1 MDDSEPHGS
10 KIVVIHPGSQYLRIG
25 FANDALPR
33 TVPMVMARRWK
44 ENEAEENGG
53 EPLPKRL
60 KSDEEPAEKWFGDDV
75 CVPSRSKA
83 SLTLQ
88 FSTQYTTMSAELRTR
103 MRNSRVRLTP
113 NAKDL
118 VIGGNKKHWRS
129 PEHIN
134 EHNDPNRIEWTETP
148 DRGAPDFI
156 TGHAALRIPENSKP
170 RYKLFWPIRHGWPNE
185 KDYQQKNMLLIDYFK
200 IIDEAMRTE
209 LGVTHRT
216 DLTQYSCVFVI
227 PDLYEKNFIAT
238 VLDEFMR
245 DFGFKRVCFIQESL
259 AASFG
264 AGYSISCVVD
274 VGAQKTSV
282 CCVEDGM
289 CVEDSR
295 VNLKYGGMDVTELFM
310 KMMLYD
316 YFPYADINLKRRYD
330 FLLAEELKQKYTHM
344 NERDIVNV
352 ITNDFHVRA
361 AGQDTC
367 KFQLKVYDSPMLA
380 PMVDDPQSCCPLTMI
395 GIFPTEDIRL

>member
-1 MDDSEPHGS
+1 
-10 KIVVIHPGSQYLRIG
+10 
-25 FANDALPR
+25 
-33 TVPMVMARRWK
+33 
-44 ENEAEENGG
+44 
-53 EPLPKRL
+53 
-60 KSDEEPAEKWFGDDV
+60 
-75 CVPSRSKA
+75 
-83 SLTLQ
+83 
-88 FSTQYTTMSAELRTR
+88 MSAELRTR

-118 VIGGNKKHWRS
+118 VIGGNKKHWNS

-134 EHNDPNRIEWTETP
+134 EHNDPNRIEWTEIP

-156 TGHAALRIPENSKP
+156 TGHAALRIPEKSKP

-185 KDYQQKNMLLIDYFK
+185 KDYEQKNMLLNDYFQ

-209 LGVTHRT
+209 LGVTHRK
-216 DLTQYSCVFVI
+216 DLAQHSCVFVI
-227 PDLYEKNFIAT
+227 PDLYEKNFVAT
-238 VLDEFMR
+238 ILDVFMR
-245 DFGFKRVCFIQESL
+245 EFGFKRVCFMQESL
-259 AASFG
+259 ASSYG

-274 VGAQKTSV
+274 VGAQKTTV
-282 CCVEDGM
+282 CCVDDGM

-361 AGQDTC
+361 AGQDTY

-380 PMVDDPQSCCPLTMI
+380 PMV
-395 GIFPTEDIRL
+395 RLSRSRSH